1 MHPFPR
7 NGPGLERGSGP
18 LAPCDRRAAFQTI
31 ACSSGRR
38 TEHDRFG
45 DVWFDRWVVCSQVST
60 SDEDIKDMDEKSFEA
75 LEDRVDRLANDD
87 ERALEANPGPDLAA
101 GVPIHSEADFEAA
114 VRAALDALPAEVE
127 DQLRGVAITVS
138 DDGAAH
144 HAYGMFVPGAQ
155 SLSRVAQ
162 WFPWGEAND
171 APNQIVIYRDT
182 LTRDFG
188 KDQTLLRAK
197 IIETVRHEVGHALGL
212 DEAGVRKLGL

>member
-1 MHPFPR
+1 VARPYPSSSSSAHHSRELHFLASVPGSVLELGGV
-7 NGPGLERGSGP
+7 GPSGVP
-18 LAPCDRRAAFQTI
+18 
-31 ACSSGRR
+31 
-38 TEHDRFG
+38 
-45 DVWFDRWVVCSQVST
+45 VVCNRVSS
-60 SDEDIKDMDEKSFEA
+60 SDEDIKDLDEKSFEA
-75 LEDRVDRLANDD
+75 LEDRVDSLANED
-87 ERALEANPGPDLAA
+87 ERAVEANPGPDLPAN
-101 GVPIHSEADFEAA
+101 VPIHSEADFEAA
-114 VRAALDALPAEVE
+114 VRAALDALPVEVE
-127 DQLRGVAITVS
+127 NQLRGVAITVS

-144 HAYGMFVPGAQ
+144 HAYGMFVPGAR

-171 APNQIVIYRDT
+171 APDQIVIYRDT